1 MGRMPPTSPLSL
13 LKRDSLR
20 VCETPTKNEMNL
32 APFNPPVFSFLPFDF
47 FSSSLPSSS
56 PCLCFRWS
64 KCKHGNYGLCES

>member
-32 APFNPPVFSFLPFDF
+32 APFNAPVFSFFPFDF
-47 FSSSLPSSS
+47 FSSSLSVFAV
-56 PCLCFRWS
+56 CLFQM
-64 KCKHGNYGLCES
+64 E